1 MLKKL
6 LMIAGVLTT
15 VAIVA
20 ESISESIDESENE
33 ERKALSVLK
42 KIPAHIA
49 FKIIFPIYDKLDA
62 IERRL
67 ATKIRSWKEAS
78 CETA

>member
-6 LMIAGVLTT
+6 LMIAGILTT

-20 ESISESIDESENE
+20 ESISESIDESEKE
-33 ERKALSVLK
+33 EHKALSVLK
-42 KIPAHIA
+42 KIPVHIA
-49 FKIIFPIYDKLDA
+49 FKIIFPICDKLDY

-67 ATKIRSWKEAS
+67 TTKICSWKEAGY
-78 CETA
+78 EVA

>member
-6 LMIAGVLTT
+6 LMIAGILTT

-20 ESISESIDESENE
+20 ESISESIDESEKE

-42 KIPAHIA
+42 KIPTHIA
-49 FKIIFPIYDKLDA
+49 FKIIFPISDELDS
-62 IERRL
+62 IVRRL
-67 ATKIRSWKEAS
+67 TIKISSWKEAA

>member
-6 LMIAGVLTT
+6 LMIAGILTT

-20 ESISESIDESENE
+20 ESISESIDESEKE
-33 ERKALSVLK
+33 ERKVLSVLK

-49 FKIIFPIYDKLDA
+49 FKIIFPISDELDA
-62 IERRL
+62 IARRL
-67 ATKIRSWKEAS
+67 TIKISAWKEAAY
-78 CETA
+78 ETA

>member
-6 LMIAGVLTT
+6 LMIAGILTT

-20 ESISESIDESENE
+20 ESISESIDESEKE
-33 ERKALSVLK
+33 ERKVLSVLK

-49 FKIIFPIYDKLDA
+49 FKIICPVADELDA
-62 IERRL
+62 IAGRL
-67 ATKIRSWKEAS
+67 AEKICSWMEGDY
-78 CETA
+78 ETA